1 MVSRAEKLA
10 LVKALK
16 AQDKKPKKEKKTTQK
31 SKLAE

>member
-16 AQDKKPKKEKKTTQK
+16 AKAKKPKKEKKTTQK
-31 SKLAE
+31 SKLEE